1 MNKRVLATIS
11 MASAVLLGTA
21 ACSSSSPSPS
31 GSNSSSSSAGEP
43 AVITFWTNNSNEV
56 YDNIISDFEKEN
68 PNITVEKTVSQT
80 NQFLQNMQVAATNKS
95 LPDVFFEGLGA
106 TLAHK
111 FIDNGLVMNLDDH
124 AKAQGWDSQF
134 GKLAIDTLKY
144 KDSWWEA
151 PHSALG
157 MGLFYSKPVFNQ
169 LGLSEPTSFDE
180 LLTDVE
186 TIKAAGITPI
196 SIGGK
201 GSWMTMRFTDALIE
215 NFAGPSVHDSLYGAN
230 ADWTQPNVLKALT
243 TLQDWTKKGYF
254 TPGFLSIDPSTD
266 YVSLFAGKAA
276 MIFEGPWE
284 DSTIAAQ
291 GQNVADYGF
300 FPFPT
305 DAAPDNP
312 RISAFA
318 QGFMVAQNTKAP
330 DAALKFLDYL
340 TSDAVMAKYAS
351 TIDGPV
357 ANVSVQPP
365 ASQPNA
371 RTIKGLLESSQGY
384 LPSDQRFN
392 STVLNTFFASQDS
405 IVAGTKTPE
414 EAAQAIQQ
422 ALQNGG

>member
-1 MNKRVLATIS
+1 MKRRIIAAIVTAAALVGAT
-11 MASAVLLGTA
+11 T
-21 ACSSSSPSPS
+21 ACSSNSSGGS
-31 GSNSSSSSAGEP
+31 GSTE
-43 AVITFWTNNSNEV
+43 ITFWTNNSNKV
-56 YDNIISDFEKEN
+56 YDNIIKDFEAAN
-68 PNITVEKTVSQT
+68 PSITVKKTVSQT
-80 NQFLQNMQVAATNKS
+80 NQFLQNMQVAATNKT

-124 AKAQGWDSQF
+124 AKQKDWDSQF

-151 PHSALG
+151 PHAALG
-157 MGLFYSKPVFNQ
+157 MGLFYNKPIFAK
-169 LGLSEPTSFDE
+169 LGLSEPKTYPE
-180 LLTDVE
+180 LLSAME
-186 TIKAAGITPI
+186 KIKAAGITPI

-215 NFAGPSVHDSLYGAN
+215 NFAGPKVHDSLYGKD
-230 ADWTQPNVLKALT
+230 ADWTQPEVVKALT
-243 TLQDWTKKGYF
+243 TLQDWTKKEYF

-266 YVSLFAGKAA
+266 YVSVFSGKAA
-276 MIFEGPWE
+276 MMFEGPWE

-291 GQNVADYGF
+291 GQKVSDYGF

-305 DAAPDNP
+305 DAAEGNP

-318 QGFMVAQNTKAP
+318 QGFMVAQNTKHK

-340 TSDAVMAKYAS
+340 TSDKVMTKYAD

-357 ANVSVQPP
+357 ANVKVQPP
-365 ASQPNA
+365 ESQPNA
-371 RTIKGLLESSQGY
+371 RTIKGLLETREGY
-384 LPSDQRFN
+384 LPSDQRFDE
-392 STVLNTFFASQDS
+392 TVLNTFFSSQDS
-405 IVAGTKTPE
+405 IVAGTKSPQ

-422 ALQNGG
+422 ALANG